1 VTSDSTTIQARPA
14 RRARLVAL
22 LALAA
27 VMFTGAVAAPAA
39 QGAVKPTGRYLV
51 AFERSGT
58 VRSASA
64 LGYVL
69 ERAGARKA
77 GRTARRIGIAPV
89 TGPLGAIAALRRDP
103 RVESVSREY
112 TRELRR
118 VPNDP
123 ALRLPESGFSGVPAG
138 TPVQWAL
145 ARERFPAAWDI
156 STGTGATV
164 AVLDTGIDGA
174 HRELGSKI
182 FYGAEY
188 GTDSGAFSDREGHGT
203 HVSGLAC
210 AETNNGI
217 AVAGA
222 GWNCKVGVE
231 KIALLRDDDV
241 INAIEHAALRGV
253 HAINMSF
260 GGGPESAAIDRAI
273 DFAVERNVVLV
284 GSASN
289 SPDTDQGSPA
299 AQLQKDASNI
309 NAGRGLVV
317 TAADFSDRNAGT
329 GRGDQI
335 SVAAYGFFDDFDGP
349 PGLISTFPGN
359 NTAIGEGL
367 GGCGCRSR
375 RFGGNNYAY
384 LQGTS
389 MAAPQ
394 VAALAALVGQLN
406 PFLRVGEKTR
416 IIKQTAR
423 GGGRWNPELGW
434 GIIDAGRALDAT
446 RRVDRTAP
454 RTRSRSVGR
463 VRLRRIKRG
472 RRKGRLARTARVRL
486 RLLGSDK
493 PGAPGLLPSGLRS
506 FDLYIARVRKDQ
518 PLLFKRVRRHRVNPV
533 LRLRLKRGR
542 YRFYSRA
549 LDNAGNREAKPP
561 RWDGRSIVIKP
572 RRKRRR

>member
-1 VTSDSTTIQARPA
+1 MTSDSTTIQARPA

-39 QGAVKPTGRYLV
+39 QGAAKPTGRYLV

-58 VRSASA
+58 ARSAGA
-64 LGYVL
+64 LDSVL
-69 ERAGARKA
+69 GRAGVRRA
-77 GRTARRIGIAPV
+77 GRVASRVGVAPV
-89 TGPLGAIAALRRDP
+89 EGPPGAIAALRRDP

-112 TRELRR
+112 IRELRR

-123 ALRLPESGFSGVPAG
+123 ALRVPESGFSGVPGG

-164 AVLDTGIDGA
+164 GVLDTGIDGS
-174 HRELGSKI
+174 HPELGSKI
-182 FYGAEY
+182 FYGREY
-188 GTDSGAFSDREGHGT
+188 GTGSGAFSDQVGHGT

-210 AETNNGI
+210 AATNDGR

-231 KIALLRDDDV
+231 KIPLLRDGDV
-241 INAIEHAALRGV
+241 IAAIEHAAQRGV

-273 DFAVERNVVLV
+273 EFAVARNVVLV
-284 GSASN
+284 ASASN

-335 SVAAYGFFDDFDGP
+335 SVAAYGFFDQFDGP
-349 PGLISTFPGN
+349 PGVISTFPGN
-359 NTAIGEGL
+359 NTTIGEGL
-367 GGCGCRSR
+367 GGCGCRST
-375 RFGGNNYAY
+375 RFGGNAYAY

-394 VAALAALVGQLN
+394 VSALAALVGQLN
-406 PFLRVGEKTR
+406 PFLGVAEKIR
-416 IIKQTAR
+416 LIKLNAR
-423 GGGRWNPELGW
+423 GSGRWTPELGW
-434 GIIDAGRALDAT
+434 GIIDAGRTLDAT
-446 RRVDRTAP
+446 RRVDKTAP
-454 RTRSRSVGR
+454 RTRIRVVVNNRLKRRRNGRSR
-463 VRLRRIKRG
+463 
-472 RRKGRLARTARVRL
+472 RTARVRL
-486 RLLGSDK
+486 RLLGGDR
-493 PGAPGLLPSGLRS
+493 PGAPGLLPSGVRHY
-506 FDLYIARVRKDQ
+506 DLYAARVRRGTG
-518 PLLFKRVRRHRVNPV
+518 LRFRRIRKGWRAEVHHV
-533 LRLRLKRGR
+533 RLRRGR
-542 YRFYSRA
+542 YRFYIRA
-549 LDNAGNREAKPP
+549 LDQAGNRASAPP
-561 RWDGRSIVIKP
+561 RWDARSIVRRAKP
-572 RRKRRR
+572 LRR